1 MIRWCSYCYSY
12 QGQATPLDDFRV
24 THGTCEACQEK
35 FDRPTGAA
43 PGAGAFFA
51 GLRDLSARLSGFA
64 HAPSGSDAEAQAYC
78 RQALGLGLDPADI
91 LLSLLQ
97 PALYQVGQRFAQG
110 TASAADEHGMT
121 EFARRMLDYLRREA
135 RLREPATAPP
145 ADVLLVAADGNGH
158 TLGPSMLEILLAE
171 HGYRCV
177 TVVPGLSLAE
187 IQDLA
192 QHWQPSLLG
201 VSVSMRDQAALLGP
215 LADWA
220 RRRLPRTRLVAG
232 GAAFLDP
239 TLEAPPGVTAVA
251 PLLGTRQTLA
261 VLRYL
266 GLEKGKVGSE
276 GAGAEARK

>member
-12 QGQATPLDDFRV
+12 QGQAPPLDDFRV

-35 FDRPTGAA
+35 FDRPASAA

-51 GLRDLSARLSGFA
+51 GLRDLSGRLSGFA
-64 HAPSGSDAEAQAYC
+64 RVPSGSEAEAQAYC

-110 TASAADEHGMT
+110 TASVADEHGMT
-121 EFARRMLDYLRREA
+121 EFARKMLDYLRREA
-135 RLREPATAPP
+135 RVQEPPAAPP

-158 TLGPSMLEILLAE
+158 TLGPSMLEILMAE

-177 TVVPGLSLAE
+177 TVLPGLALAE
-187 IQDLA
+187 IQALA
-192 QHWQPSLLG
+192 LRWQPSLLG
-201 VSVSMRDQAALLGP
+201 VSVSMRGQAAILGP

-220 RRRLPRTRLVAG
+220 RGRLPGTRLVAG

-239 TLEAPPGVTAVA
+239 SLEAPPGVTAVS
-251 PLLGTRQTLA
+251 PLLGSRQTLA

-266 GLEKGKVGSE
+266 GLER
-276 GAGAEARK
+276 AEAGPEGPQAMA